1 MGNYKTIG
9 KRGWQMGRLWTRS
22 FVLLSVV
29 SLFLFTGFY
38 MLLPT
43 MPVYIKALGGYDAH
57 VGLATGLFTLVAVL
71 FRPLSGGMVD
81 QYGRIPFLLWGLV
94 VFAVTMAL
102 YGWVNSVAALI
113 LLRMIQGMSWSF
125 ITTAS
130 AAAVADVIPP
140 DRRGEGMGWFGMAMT
155 LAMAV
160 GPLIGVA
167 AQEGYSF
174 RGAFVIAAGL
184 AVAAL
189 GAAVTVRVPFQRK
202 AGKRRLEVFDPAA
215 VPVSVAVAFLA
226 LAYGAVTT
234 FLPLFAGTIDV
245 NSGVFFFVYACA
257 LAVARPLAGT
267 LSDRY
272 GEAFVV
278 IPATVLASVSLLV
291 LSAATGVGGV
301 LAAAALYGMGFGSA
315 QPALQAAILRMVS
328 RERIGVANAS
338 FFTAFDLGIAF
349 GSTLLGWVSQR
360 LGYRAVFIAA
370 AGSLAICL
378 LVFMTMVRP
387 LLERRDKMAVE
398 EA

>member
-1 MGNYKTIG
+1 
-9 KRGWQMGRLWTRS
+9 MGRLWTRS

>member
-1 MGNYKTIG
+1 
-9 KRGWQMGRLWTRS
+9 
-22 FVLLSVV
+22 
-29 SLFLFTGFY
+29 

-387 LLERRDKMAVE
+387 LLSGATKWRWRKRRRDGARLKPGRRE
-398 EA
+398 KQR

>member
-1 MGNYKTIG
+1 
-9 KRGWQMGRLWTRS
+9 
-22 FVLLSVV
+22 
-29 SLFLFTGFY
+29 

-57 VGLATGLFTLVAVL
+57 VGLATGVFTLVAVL

-167 AQEGYSF
+167 VQEGYSF

-189 GAAVTVRVPFQRK
+189 GAAVAVRVPFQRK

>member
-1 MGNYKTIG
+1 
-9 KRGWQMGRLWTRS
+9 
-22 FVLLSVV
+22 
-29 SLFLFTGFY
+29 

-245 NSGVFFFVYACA
+245 NSGAFFFVYACA

>member
-1 MGNYKTIG
+1 
-9 KRGWQMGRLWTRS
+9 
-22 FVLLSVV
+22 
-29 SLFLFTGFY
+29 
-38 MLLPT
+38 
-43 MPVYIKALGGYDAH
+43 
-57 VGLATGLFTLVAVL
+57 
-71 FRPLSGGMVD
+71 
-81 QYGRIPFLLWGLV
+81 
-94 VFAVTMAL
+94 
-102 YGWVNSVAALI
+102 
-113 LLRMIQGMSWSF
+113 
-125 ITTAS
+125 
-130 AAAVADVIPP
+130 
-140 DRRGEGMGWFGMAMT
+140 MT

-189 GAAVTVRVPFQRK
+189 GGAVTVRVPFQRK

-234 FLPLFAGTIDV
+234 FCPFSLERSTSTRGCSSLCTLAPSPWPGRWPGPFRTGT
-245 NSGVFFFVYACA
+245 
-257 LAVARPLAGT
+257 ARPLSSSRRLCWLRRPCPRCRANSPRTSRGARRQRRPT
-267 LSDRY
+267 
-272 GEAFVV
+272 AW
-278 IPATVLASVSLLV
+278 ASVLPLAG
-291 LSAATGVGGV
+291 AAGRAV
-301 LAAAALYGMGFGSA
+301 LAAGPPGSG
-315 QPALQAAILRMVS
+315 S
-328 RERIGVANAS
+328 GVANAL

-360 LGYRAVFIAA
+360 LGYRSVFIAA

-387 LLERRDKMAVE
+387 LWEWRDKMAVE

>member
-189 GAAVTVRVPFQRK
+189 GAAVAVRVPFQRK